1 MSSTEV
7 RKKVSNI
14 FRTMTLSNKAIN
26 RLAKSLA
33 PEVAD
38 SIFMSDAWITL
49 CHEVVPDAVTKLIGK
64 VDEDLLFE
72 VSLAIMDRIYFK
84 VD

>member
-1 MSSTEV
+1 M
-7 RKKVSNI
+7 
-14 FRTMTLSNKAIN
+14 LSNKAIN

-38 SIFMSDAWITL
+38 AIFMSEAWTTL
-49 CHEVVPDAVTKLIGK
+49 CHEVVPDAVNKLIGE

-72 VSLAIMDRIYFK
+72 LSLAIMDRIYFK

>member
-1 MSSTEV
+1 M
-7 RKKVSNI
+7 
-14 FRTMTLSNKAIN
+14 LSNKAIN

-38 SIFMSDAWITL
+38 AIFMSEAWTTL
-49 CHEVVPDAVTKLIGK
+49 CHEVVPDAVNKLIGE

-72 VSLAIMDRIYFK
+72 LSLAIMDRVTVR